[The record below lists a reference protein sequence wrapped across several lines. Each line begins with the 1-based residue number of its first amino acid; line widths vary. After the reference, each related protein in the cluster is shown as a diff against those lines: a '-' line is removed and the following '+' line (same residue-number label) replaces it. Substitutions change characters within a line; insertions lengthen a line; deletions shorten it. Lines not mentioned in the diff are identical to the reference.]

1 MSTNLENKVTKDVST
16 YEPSTRTSKPSTST
30 SSVRTPYQQTQVSEY
45 DVIAYLENLGFKVK
59 GKYIYKSASNGKAQE
74 VCGNFNSNSIYFYA
88 SNNIYPFES
97 GISYPFY
104 KVVNNAPIVSNSEL
118 ERIASQRKKELKN
131 QPEKKVLSFKEYLD
145 TTDEHHNFNLQNTLN
160 EFHKFS
166 KTNIIPIPKVWE
178 NANNV
183 RGKWGKTYFPI
194 LNRKEVFNTAQ
205 VINYGSDLKRKRD
218 QNIFYLSSKESI
230 GLYRINLYDETKHT
244 IIVESPKLA
253 ELGALILPN
262 LNWLATMGKERLV
275 NLDLSCINLRKT
287 YLLPDFDGFDQWKE
301 LAVTTFNCGIV
312 DIFQTEIESLNLE
325 EQKKYSD
332 LADLIVPFLQNKL
345 SNDLIVSLYNIY
357 ASLINLAL
365 DDDYLK
371 LQLSPQINEYNT
383 ELLFSEKK
391 RKNIK
396 FVSSI
401 PKDFTENTKGN
412 YKYSAQKGFSLKT
425 EYIEIF
431 QESFELISASF
442 DICKEQTEEQFLNN
456 LSKCFRVIRYLNSDS
471 YIALFEIILAHINTK
486 GNYNFSQKYVLDR
499 LVPMWEEIDPT
510 YTGDLIKVRNFN
522 FLGGAELTN
531 YEFLEEI
538 RKAKKLYK
546 IHSQLHAIKNVVKA
560 GIDEMKFIEKKE
572 IGLVKEAGNEYIF
585 NLINRFNLASVGS
598 IDKRICEVV
607 KTLVTYNITINKGY
621 YFLYND
627 KISVNEVSKRT
638 GLNRVTL
645 SNLLKFERND
655 DLIKSMYSEIEY
667 LLDNYNSFEF
677 EKINVKG
684 KIHNSVKPIFKNEV
698 PNIAV
703 SPSEAFDYELN
714 LENSVLECDIEEAYN
729 KGALF
734 FNSWVKYNK
743 IEFEEQEQY
752 FKQAKTI
759 SYIDLFDDVK
769 EVA

>member
-1 MSTNLENKVTKDVST
+1 MSTNLENKATKDAST
-16 YEPSTRTSKPSTST
+16 YEPSTRTSNPSTRPSN
-30 SSVRTPYQQTQVSEY
+30 VRTTYQQTQVSEY
-45 DVIAYLENLGFKVK
+45 DVIAHLENLGFKVK
-59 GKYIYKSASNGKAQE
+59 GKYIYKSASNGRTQE

-97 GISYPFY
+97 GISYPFF
-104 KVVNNAPIVSNSEL
+104 KVVNNAPIVSNYEL

-131 QPEKKVLSFKEYLD
+131 QPEKKVLSFQEYLD
-145 TTDEHHNFNLQNTLN
+145 TTDEHHNFNLQNLLN
-160 EFHKFS
+160 TFHTFK
-166 KTNIIPIPKVWE
+166 KTDIIPMPKVWD

-194 LNRKEVFNTAQ
+194 LNRKEIFNTAQ
-205 VINYGSDLKRKRD
+205 VINYSSDLKRKRD
-218 QNIFYLSSKESI
+218 QNIFYLSSRESI
-230 GLYRINLYDETKHT
+230 GLYRINLYDETKYT

-253 ELGALILPN
+253 ELGALLLPN

-275 NLDLSCINLRKT
+275 NIDLSSINLRKT
-287 YLLPDFDGFDQWKE
+287 YLLPDIDGFDQWKE

-312 DIFQTEIESLNLE
+312 DIFQTEIEKLSSDA
-325 EQKKYSD
+325 QKQYSD

-345 SNDLIVSLYNIY
+345 SNELTISLYSIY
-357 ASLINLAL
+357 TSLVNLAL
-365 DDDYLK
+365 EDDYLK
-371 LQLSPQINEYNT
+371 LQVAAQFNEYNT
-383 ELLFSEKK
+383 ELLFTEKK
-391 RKNIK
+391 RKNIR

-431 QESFELISASF
+431 QDNFEVISASF

-456 LSKCFRVIRYLNSDS
+456 LSKCFRVIRYLNAES
-471 YIALFEIILAHINTK
+471 YMALFEIILAHINTK
-486 GNYNFSQKYVLDR
+486 GNYNFSQKYVLDK
-499 LVPMWEEIDPT
+499 LVQEWEEIDPT

-546 IHSQLHAIKNVVKA
+546 IHSQLYAIKDVVKA
-560 GIDEMKFIEKKE
+560 GINEMKFIEKKE
-572 IGLVKEAGNEYIF
+572 LGLVKEAGNEYIF

-598 IDKRICEVV
+598 IDKRICGAV

-627 KISVNEVSKRT
+627 KISVNEASKRT
-638 GLNRVTL
+638 GINRITL

-655 DLIKSMYSEIEY
+655 DLIQSMYSEIEY
-667 LLDNYNSFEF
+667 LIDNYNSFEF
-677 EKINVKG
+677 EKVNVKG
-684 KIHNSVKPIFKNEV
+684 KIHNSVKPIFKKEETA
-698 PNIAV
+698 ITMSLAD
-703 SPSEAFDYELN
+703 AFDYDLN

-729 KGALF
+729 KGVLF

-743 IEFEEQEQY
+743 IEFEEQKEY
-752 FKQAKTI
+752 FKQAASVT
-759 SYIDLFDDVK
+759 YIDLFDDIK